1 MTFFPEIDSQ
11 KTKAN
16 AKRKLR
22 EYPRWRRVAQDVGE
36 QKVTAM
42 YSFEPRQPHSKPSKH
57 VERLAINRVDAES
70 ELIAI
75 ENAVSGLFEPMHRRL
90 LIDKY
95 LLTKPKRDYEICL
108 EIGYEKSQ
116 YYDMIDNALL
126 AFAEAYR
133 EGSLCV
139 YSGVLSEK

>member
-1 MTFFPEIDSQ
+1 MSFFPELDIV

-36 QKVTAM
+36 QKVTAV
-42 YSFEPRQPHSKPSKH
+42 YSFEPRQAHGEPSKP

-70 ELIAI
+70 ELAAI
-75 ENAVSGLFEPMHRRL
+75 EMAVNGVFSPMHRRI

-95 LLTKPKRDYEICL
+95 LRTLPKKDYDICA

-116 YYDMIDNALL
+116 YYNMVDNALL

-133 EGSLCV
+133 EGSICV
-139 YSGVLSEK
+139 YNG